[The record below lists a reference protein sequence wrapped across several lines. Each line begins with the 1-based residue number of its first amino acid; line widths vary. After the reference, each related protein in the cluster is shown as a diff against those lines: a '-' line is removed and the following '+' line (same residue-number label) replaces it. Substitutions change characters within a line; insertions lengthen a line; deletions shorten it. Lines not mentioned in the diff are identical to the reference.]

1 MANPQIQKKYEKQ
14 LGGIKAF
21 LTEFY
26 QRIINFRR
34 IKRKISMRIFL
45 PILALFIFSITI
57 QGCNSPAF
65 NPPDKDLTKSDSLFL
80 GFYLGMPR
88 MDFFDYCTE
97 LNSQQ
102 KITQGPGGTTSVE
115 HKILGTYGGD
125 VSMRFYPTFIE
136 EKIYEMPVTYTYD
149 SWAPWNKEYS
159 SSVLLPKILESY
171 KSIYGGDF
179 KVVNDPYQGKIYYRM
194 DGKPRINL
202 FIKDDQFVQ
211 AIFTDM
217 KVEKRLKEE
226 FEKSQ
231 SQEQAPTN

>member
-1 MANPQIQKKYEKQ
+1 
-14 LGGIKAF
+14 
-21 LTEFY
+21 
-26 QRIINFRR
+26 
-34 IKRKISMRIFL
+34 MRIFL

-65 NPPDKDLTKSDSLFL
+65 NSPDKDLTKSDSLFL

-115 HKILGTYGGD
+115 HKILGTYSGD

-171 KSIYGGDF
+171 KLIYGGDF

-194 DGKPRINL
+194 DGKRRINL

-231 SQEQAPTN
+231 SLEQAPTN